1 VIEIET
7 WQLGPTGEKNVEE
20 TQLRLDGNAAAGM
33 LREIF
38 VHEMSTARG
47 ACASCGR
54 IAQIGS
60 EHLYISPLSP
70 GAVLRCQIC
79 QQVLMVLIH
88 KERGY
93 RLALNGLKWIEIS
106 DAPEVA
112 VRASA

>member
-1 VIEIET
+1 MD
-7 WQLGPTGEKNVEE
+7 E

-60 EHLYISPLSP
+60 QHLYMSPLSP

-79 QQVLMVLIH
+79 QQVLMVLCH
-88 KERGY
+88 HERGF
-93 RLALNGLKWIEIS
+93 RIGLTGLKWIEL
-106 DAPEVA
+106 PEVPNA
-112 VRASA
+112 DVIASA